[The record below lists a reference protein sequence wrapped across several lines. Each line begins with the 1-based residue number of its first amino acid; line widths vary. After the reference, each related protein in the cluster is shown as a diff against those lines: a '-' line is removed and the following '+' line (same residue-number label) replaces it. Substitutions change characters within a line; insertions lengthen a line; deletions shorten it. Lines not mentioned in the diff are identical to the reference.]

1 MLLAKTLRSST
12 FGLALLLIGIFG
24 AAVIALLSYVYWS
37 TASYVRSRA
46 DHAIA
51 AELALLEA
59 AYDGAGRAGL
69 TAAIA
74 QRIAGKQLE
83 GGVYLLADA
92 SFAPLAGNLQAWPA
106 SLQGTSGWG
115 SFSAREW
122 KPDAA
127 QRPLLRATFEP
138 MRCARR
144 RTTSRDRHSC
154 FP

>member
-59 AYDGAGRAGL
+59 AYDGAGRTGL

-92 SFAPLAGNLQAWPA
+92 SFAPSPA
-106 SLQGTSGWG
+106 ICRPGRRVCKAPADGAA
-115 SFSAREW
+115 SAR
-122 KPDAA
+122 A
-127 QRPLLRATFEP
+127 
-138 MRCARR
+138 
-144 RTTSRDRHSC
+144 S
-154 FP
+154 

>member
-59 AYDGAGRAGL
+59 AYDGAGRTGARS
-69 TAAIA
+69 TDSSRAAA
-74 QRIAGKQLE
+74 CGFTQ
-83 GGVYLLADA
+83 
-92 SFAPLAGNLQAWPA
+92 
-106 SLQGTSGWG
+106 
-115 SFSAREW
+115 
-122 KPDAA
+122 
-127 QRPLLRATFEP
+127 
-138 MRCARR
+138 
-144 RTTSRDRHSC
+144 
-154 FP
+154 